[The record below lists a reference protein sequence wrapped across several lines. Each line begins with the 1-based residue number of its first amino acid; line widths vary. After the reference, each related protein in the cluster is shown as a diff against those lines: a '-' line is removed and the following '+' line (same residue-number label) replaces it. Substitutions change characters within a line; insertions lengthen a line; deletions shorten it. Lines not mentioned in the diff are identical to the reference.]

1 MARPFR
7 VLHGRYASGELLL
20 PRLISPANLV
30 KRFDQESRMDL
41 RALAYGIGFAVIWAS
56 AFTSTRIIVVDVPP
70 LTALSMRFALSG
82 VFGVMIARAL
92 GQRWDFTRDQWR
104 ALIIFGFFQ
113 NALYLGLNWS
123 AMRHI
128 EASLAAIIASAMPLL
143 VALLEWVW
151 MRKSLS
157 VMAVFG
163 LFSGMVGVALIMG
176 ARLSGG
182 ADLFGVGLAILG
194 LVSLA
199 LATLSVRGATGTKNL
214 LMGVSVQMFVG
225 ALVLLVPALVLETA
239 SLDFGLRTGAAFAYA
254 IFGPGLA
261 ATLLW
266 FALVQ
271 HVGALRASVYH
282 FLTPFFGVAIAA
294 LFLGETLTWVDIVGV
309 GIITI
314 GILCVQM
321 SRQRELP

>member
-1 MARPFR
+1 
-7 VLHGRYASGELLL
+7 
-20 PRLISPANLV
+20 
-30 KRFDQESRMDL
+30 MDM
-41 RALAYGIGFAVIWAS
+41 RALFYGIGFAVIWAS

-70 LTALSMRFALSG
+70 LTALCLRFALSG
-82 VFGVMIARAL
+82 AFGVLIARAL
-92 GQRWDFTRDQWR
+92 GQRWDFSRAQWR

-123 AMRHI
+123 AMKHI

-143 VALLEWVW
+143 VALLEWGW
-151 MRKSLS
+151 QRKTLPFLS
-157 VMAVFG
+157 IFG

-182 ADLFGVGLAILG
+182 ADLFGVGLAVVG

-199 LATLSVRGATGTKNL
+199 LATMSVKAATGSKNM
-214 LMGVSVQMFVG
+214 LMGVAVQMFVG
-225 ALVLLVPALVLETA
+225 AIVLLIPALILETP
-239 SLDFGLRTGAAFAYA
+239 SLDFGMRTAGAFAYA

-271 HVGALRASVYH
+271 HIGALRASVYH

-294 LFLGETLTWVDIVGV
+294 VFLGESLTWIDVVGV
-309 GIITI
+309 AIITV
-314 GILCVQM
+314 GILCVQI
-321 SRQRELP
+321 SRQRETA